1 MSNRGIVE
9 LTLNGEVFELHP
21 TFENL
26 DKLETVLNKGAVG
39 FLQNDLSSGM
49 FKTGDVVSIIQVCA
63 IPPRGAKRPSWWNR
77 EGIGRAVLHE
87 GLLNCTRVVVEFLTK
102 ALTAGSETDIK
113 TVGADEDDE
122 KK

>member
-49 FKTGDVVSIIQVCA
+49 FKTGDLCLLSKFVLYHHAAQNVRHGGIVKAS
-63 IPPRGAKRPSWWNR
+63 GA
-77 EGIGRAVLHE
+77 L
-87 GLLNCTRVVVEFLTK
+87 F
-102 ALTAGSETDIK
+102 
-113 TVGADEDDE
+113 
-122 KK
+122 